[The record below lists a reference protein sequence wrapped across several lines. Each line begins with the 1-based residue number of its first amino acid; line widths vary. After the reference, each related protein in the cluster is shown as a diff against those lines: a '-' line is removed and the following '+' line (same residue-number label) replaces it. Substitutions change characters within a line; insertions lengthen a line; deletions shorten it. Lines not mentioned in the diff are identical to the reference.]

1 MEGIKNFAVIV
12 NTLFEMTG
20 LFLFI
25 QSLAPVEKKRRRVW
39 CILLF
44 AVIGVLV
51 GAVNIFQYDRII
63 LILTYVVISL
73 FASFYYRIALKDA
86 VLYTVIAIVAVSI
99 IELIVYIPLN
109 LLGQMGLSDAVITLS
124 AVIITVCICG
134 IFAWKRMISR
144 IKNWLKMDKHRMYY
158 LSIIAS
164 VMVIVAIIY
173 FKERRKMSLLEG
185 FYLLAALGILFI
197 SVYRITFYQ
206 KELKLHKQYSA
217 VYGEA
222 IREIR
227 ERQHKFS
234 DQLDA
239 IYGLYN
245 VYHNYDDLVQQQ
257 KEQLGQL
264 RKYVMPAKI
273 LILESPL
280 VVAHVYQKMYE
291 AREAG
296 IDMELDLR
304 CGLQDLKIPEI
315 YLIEVL
321 GNLLGNAM
329 DEILAR
335 EKGEKLYLSVYQ
347 IKSTVHI
354 QVYNEHD
361 RIPIETFKKFFERG
375 YSSKGEGR
383 GVGLHYVK
391 KIVHQYGGEL
401 EVGNIKV
408 EGKNCV
414 SIKVSFEV

>member
-1 MEGIKNFAVIV
+1 MAGIKNIAVIV

-20 LFLFI
+20 MFLFI
-25 QSLAPVEKKRRRVW
+25 QSLAPIEKRRRKFW

-44 AVIGVLV
+44 AVVAVLV
-51 GAVNIFQYDRII
+51 GAVNIFQCNRMV
-63 LILTYVVISL
+63 LMLTYVAIIL
-73 FASFYYRIALKDA
+73 FASFYYRITVKDA
-86 VLYTVIAIVAVSI
+86 FLYTVIAIVAVSM
-99 IELIVYIPLN
+99 IELVVYIPLN
-109 LLGQMGLSDAVITLS
+109 LLGRLGLNDAIITFI
-124 AVIITVCICG
+124 AVCVTVCICLL
-134 IFAWKRMISR
+134 FAKKRIVSWV
-144 IKNWLKMDKHRMYY
+144 KNWLKTDKNRFYY
-158 LSIIAS
+158 LSVIAS
-164 VMVIVAIIY
+164 VMVIIAIIY
-173 FKERRKMSLLEG
+173 FKERREMSLLEG
-185 FYLLAALGILFI
+185 IYLLAALVILFI

-239 IYGLYN
+239 IYGLYR
-245 VYHNYDDLVQQQ
+245 VYDNYDDLVQKQ
-257 KEQLGQL
+257 KEQLGRL
-264 RKYVMPAKI
+264 REYVMPAKI

-291 AREAG
+291 AKEAG
-296 IDMELDLR
+296 IDMKLDLR

-315 YLIEVL
+315 YLIEVI

-335 EKGEKLYLSVYQ
+335 GKGEKLYLSIYQ
-347 IKSTVHI
+347 LKSTVYI

-401 EVGNIKV
+401 DVGNIKV
-408 EGKNCV
+408 EGKYCF